1 VPTYLT
7 PGVFVEEIVT
17 LPPSIAE
24 VATAVPAFIGYTQ
37 NGPATGAPLVVRV
50 ATMLEFQTAFG
61 GPPTVPFNVTLAV
74 DGQGNPAAA
83 PVVALSGSPTPF
95 SLYYALS
102 HYFRNG
108 GGPCYV
114 ISVGNYQATAA
125 KSRFADGLEA
135 LAHEDEPTLIVL
147 TDAACVLPAADYREL
162 CGEALAQCAALGDR
176 FAILDVPGGD
186 YTAFRNDSNLSSNLM
201 YGAAY
206 LPYLQ
211 TTLNIAYDES
221 NVTVVTLDAANPP
234 TPTASGTT
242 ALGDANGL
250 TVSYSGPAASTPGV
264 SVAIVS
270 STTKPTFDT
279 SDGNLTITVPSAT
292 AGTDVMTAW
301 TAWTQNSAAKPRG
314 YSLAAKG
321 TGATAIGA
329 TPLTAITLGQATTPP
344 AAGVA
349 LASDAIK
356 GQKTAVYNKAKA
368 ALDAQRLTLPP
379 SAAVAGIY
387 ARVDREQGVWKAPAN
402 VGLLSVLGPVS
413 KINDDDQN
421 RLNVD
426 STAGKSINAIRAFV
440 GKGTLVWGARTLAG
454 NDNEWRYVSVR
465 RLFITIEEST
475 KKASAFAVFE
485 PNDQSTWLKV
495 KAMIESYL
503 YGLWEQGA
511 LQGAKPEDAY
521 FVHVGLGTTM
531 TPQDLLEGR
540 MIVAVGVAAVRPAE
554 FIVIRFS
561 HKLQTA

>member
-1 VPTYLT
+1 MPTYLT

-37 NGPATGAPLVVRV
+37 NGPASGDPLVVRV

-61 GPPTVPFNVTLAV
+61 GPPTVPFKVTVAV
-74 DGQGNPAAA
+74 DSQGSPIGT
-83 PVVALSGSPTPF
+83 PTVAQTGSPTPF
-95 SLYYALS
+95 SLYHALS

-114 ISVGNYQATAA
+114 ISVGNYQGTPA
-125 KSRFADGLEA
+125 KARFVDGITA
-135 LAHEDEPTLIVL
+135 LAREDEPTLIVL
-147 TDAACVLPAADYREL
+147 TDAASLLEAGDYREL
-162 CGEALAQCAALGDR
+162 CGEALAQCATLGDR

-186 YTAFRNDSNLSSNLM
+186 YTAFRNDSNLSGNLM

-206 LPYLQ
+206 VPYLQ
-211 TTLNIAYDES
+211 TTLNPAYDES
-221 NVTVVTLDAANPP
+221 SVTVITIDAANPP
-234 TPTASGTT
+234 TPTASGTV

-250 TVSYSGPAASTPGV
+250 TVSYTGSAAAPSV
-264 SVAIVS
+264 SVAKVS
-270 STTKPTFDT
+270 SVTKPAFDT
-279 SDGNLTITVPSAT
+279 TGDILTITIPAPT
-292 AGTDVMTAW
+292 AGTDIVAAW
-301 TAWTQNSAAKPRG
+301 TAWSQTSAAKPRG
-314 YSLAAKG
+314 YSIAAAG
-321 TGATAIGA
+321 TGVTLIDGTDKKAIA
-329 TPLTAITLGQATTPP
+329 LGQPTTPP
-344 AAGVA
+344 ATGAT
-349 LASDAIK
+349 LSSDTIK
-356 GQKTAVYNKAKA
+356 GQKTAVYNMAKA
-368 ALDAQRLTLPP
+368 ALDAQRLVLPP

-387 ARVDREQGVWKAPAN
+387 CRVDREQGVWKAPAN
-402 VGLLSVLGPVS
+402 VGIMSVLGPVS

-426 STAGKSINAIRAFV
+426 ANAGKSINAIRAFV

-531 TPQDLLEGR
+531 TPQDVLEGR